1 MIDALREIK
10 HPAGDMAWRQS
21 LSHCSIF
28 ARDFAERL
36 RQTADKKDHFGRVL
50 LHISPYSAYAMGTL
64 VAADWD
70 RVKGDVPA
78 WLDKV
83 GDAPALIGALGKKY
97 VELKQ
102 YDDAEKYLKRYMEL
116 SGDKWVYQSLAACY
130 EARGDHDRAKA
141 TLDDYLTK
149 TEAVGLEHAQVQV
162 QIANDLMKQGR
173 WQEAKKYADPA
184 AATWAALW
192 DGMCLPVLR
201 RTQGLGSGRALD
213 AAPQPSATPLGAGPV
228 GTSSAIGPATATSS
242 QPERWPRR
250 T

>member
-10 HPAGDMAWRQS
+10 QPAGDMAWRQS

-28 ARDFAERL
+28 AHDFAERL

-50 LHISPYSAYAMGTL
+50 LAISPYSAYAMGTL
-64 VAADWD
+64 G
-70 RVKGDVPA
+70 RGRLGSVKGDVPA

-83 GDAPALIGALGKKY
+83 GDAPALIGTLGKKY
-97 VELKQ
+97 VELNQ
-102 YDDAEKYLKRYMEL
+102 YEGGGEIPEALHGALPATNGSISHWR
-116 SGDKWVYQSLAACY
+116 ACY
-130 EARGDHDRAKA
+130 EAHGDHNRAKA

-173 WQEAKKYADPA
+173 CAGGEEVRRSGRVDLGR
-184 AATWAALW
+184 LW
-192 DGMCLPVLR
+192 DGMCLRVLR

-213 AAPQPSATPLGAGPV
+213 AAHSSGLPHSGLGPLV
-228 GTSSAIGPATATSS
+228 HLLQSD
-242 QPERWPRR
+242 RPR
-250 T
+250 